1 MNWSNNRY
9 HDSSLVFNTIY
20 FIDSLI
26 GFVSGATG
34 EIYKTTN
41 AGNNWFNTI
50 IDTAYCPLLYL
61 LPKNKFYFV
70 NSFTGFACGGQIDI
84 QGMIWKTTDGGSN
97 WKTYCVAS
105 EPLYDIKAVS
115 VNKVIATGG
124 DYEYGLSTS
133 ISTNSGNSWL
143 FEVND
148 VPGRGYSIA
157 FRTPS
162 EVWVPLNF
170 SRTFAINLDTANFN
184 TRWYEFTSPDSI
196 ELNSIK
202 FLSPTFGWAFGSGG
216 SIYKYNTAVIG
227 INNIPAENIPENFS
241 LHQNYPNPFNP
252 VTTIG
257 YELSRAGMVKIEIY
271 NSVGELTQVLL
282 STYQPAGYHNVQ
294 WNAADASSGIYF
306 CRVSSGN
313 LIKTIKMMLI
323 R

>member
-1 MNWSNNRY
+1 
-9 HDSSLVFNTIY
+9 
-20 FIDSLI
+20 
-26 GFVSGATG
+26 
-34 EIYKTTN
+34 
-41 AGNNWFNTI
+41 
-50 IDTAYCPLLYL
+50 
-61 LPKNKFYFV
+61 
-70 NSFTGFACGGQIDI
+70 
-84 QGMIWKTTDGGSN
+84 
-97 WKTYCVAS
+97 
-105 EPLYDIKAVS
+105 
-115 VNKVIATGG
+115 
-124 DYEYGLSTS
+124 
-133 ISTNSGNSWL
+133 
-143 FEVND
+143 
-148 VPGRGYSIA
+148 
-157 FRTPS
+157 
-162 EVWVPLNF
+162 
-170 SRTFAINLDTANFN
+170 
-184 TRWYEFTSPDSI
+184 
-196 ELNSIK
+196 LNSIK

-282 STYQPAGYHNVQ
+282 NTYQPAGFHNVQ